1 MRRNILALALVIPLL
16 GGCSSL
22 GAVVGVTS
30 GSVATVAPQT
40 VADAEKALTVAH
52 LAYNAVSL
60 NLLDATKS
68 GLLHGT
74 NAATAK
80 VYYDQAGAALDAAD
94 AADRLTNAQGIMA
107 KVTEAEGLIVQIQ
120 TLVKG

>member
-1 MRRNILALALVIPLL
+1 MKRNILALALIIPLS
-16 GGCSSL
+16 GCAQLS
-22 GAVVGVTS
+22 GALQVAT
-30 GSVATVAPQT
+30 GSVATVAPAT

-80 VYYDQAGAALDAAD
+80 VYYDQAGDALAAAD
-94 AADRLTNAQGIMA
+94 QLDKLANANGVLA
-107 KVTEAEGLIVQIQ
+107 KINEAEALIVKIKGLIPQ
-120 TLVKG
+120 